1 MSSAV
6 RPSNTPDASRASAG
20 NTAGSTAGMNSAGTL
35 LSPLFMQSLDKLDV
49 LSRKILAGKLQG
61 DRRSKQRGQSVEFA
75 DYRPYVAGDD
85 LRFIDWN
92 LYARLDKLFLRL
104 FMEEQDL
111 AVTIAVDLSRSMHY
125 GKPDKSHYARQLAAA
140 LGYISLVN
148 FNRVGVFAFGG
159 QKMDMQTGLRGRR
172 PIKQMLGFLA
182 TTTPTP
188 AASSASLSDMTRKLV
203 MASPGKGMIILVSD
217 FMDKGDLD
225 AALAPL
231 ASDRWDV
238 HALHVLSPQEMD
250 PRKDTLTGDMRLRDM
265 EDGEMTEVTMSSEL
279 LKRYAV
285 NLENYCAM
293 VRQSCLRRGVSYAL
307 AESGVPFETMVLQ
320 HMRQRGLLG

>member
-1 MSSAV
+1 MTSAAGPSSLPDGVSPA
-6 RPSNTPDASRASAG
+6 SN
-20 NTAGSTAGMNSAGTL
+20 AGTL

-75 DYRPYVAGDD
+75 DYRPYVVGDD

-111 AVTIAVDLSRSMHY
+111 SVTIAVDLSRSMHY
-125 GKPDKSHYARQLAAA
+125 GKPDKSHYARQLTAAMS
-140 LGYISLVN
+140 YISLVN
-148 FNRVGVFAFGG
+148 FNRVAVYAFGG
-159 QKMDMQTGLRGRR
+159 AKMEAQTGMRGKR
-172 PIKQMLGFLA
+172 PVKQLLSFLA
-182 TTTPTP
+182 KTTPTP
-188 AASSASLSDMTRKLV
+188 SAGATSLSDLTRKLV
-203 MASPGKGMIILVSD
+203 LASPGKGMIILVSD

-225 AALAPL
+225 EALKPL

-250 PRKDTLTGDMRLRDM
+250 PRKDTLRGDLRLRDM
-265 EDGEMTEVTMSSEL
+265 EDGEQTEITMSPEL
-279 LKRYAV
+279 LKRYHI

-307 AESGVPFETMVLQ
+307 AETGVPFETMVLQ

>member
-1 MSSAV
+1 MSSASG
-6 RPSNTPDASRASAG
+6 PSSSPQASSPAANTGNAG
-20 NTAGSTAGMNSAGTL
+20 AATL

-49 LSRKILAGKLQG
+49 LSRKILTGKLQG

-92 LYARLDKLFLRL
+92 LFARLDKLFLRL

-111 AVTIAVDLSRSMHY
+111 SVTIAVDLSRSMHY

-148 FNRVGVFAFGG
+148 FNRVSVMAFSDG
-159 QKMDMQTGLRGRR
+159 KMEAQQNLRGRR
-172 PIKQMLGFLA
+172 PIKQMLGFISRTMPA
-182 TTTPTP
+182 P
-188 AASSASLSDMTRKLV
+188 AAGPTSLAQFTRKLV
-203 MASPGKGMIILVSD
+203 LSSPGKGMIILISD
-217 FMDKGDLD
+217 FMDKGDMD
-225 AALAPL
+225 EALAPL

-238 HALHVLSPQEMD
+238 HALQVLSPQEMD
-250 PRKDTLTGDMRLRDM
+250 PRKDTLVGDMQLRDM
-265 EDGEMTEVTMSSEL
+265 EDDDLTDVTMSPEL
-279 LKRYAV
+279 LKRYQE
-285 NLENYCAM
+285 NLEAYCAM
-293 VRQSCLRRGVSYAL
+293 VRQSCLKRNVSYAL

-320 HMRQRGLLG
+320 HLRQRGLLG